1 MIKLVE
7 SVNYEIYKEYE
18 IVFLKIK
25 SSDKRIPIGD
35 FYGDVELLFISWKN
49 HMFHMNMKKLRIN
62 GKSGIGMEECG

>member
-35 FYGDVELLFISWKN
+35 FYGDVELLFIS
-49 HMFHMNMKKLRIN
+49 
-62 GKSGIGMEECG
+62 